1 MPCPDGDFQVT
12 PRRPSFYSSS
22 LAQISQ
28 NRVLVTIEPAHQ
40 RRSGCPKHD
49 FLYCIHV
56 NCRRMGKMY
65 RNNKKKEKKK
75 KLSCIPQCPFLGIF
89 VQKIFFIQKAVNL
102 SSKSL
107 LALTKQVSICFE
119 DLMNIS

>member
-28 NRVLVTIEPAHQ
+28 NCVGGFLPPPHQ

-49 FLYCIHV
+49 FLYYIDV
-56 NCRRMGKMY
+56 NCRRMEIAG
-65 RNNKKKEKKK
+65 
-75 KLSCIPQCPFLGIF
+75 SPQGPT
-89 VQKIFFIQKAVNL
+89 AVEW
-102 SSKSL
+102 KFPVRVVFMVKTF
-107 LALTKQVSICFE
+107 AV
-119 DLMNIS
+119 